1 MDIHLL
7 LAGVS
12 LALFLCALA
21 LVREVRLRRALQVL
35 LKRLLE
41 YWRSHAKNQST
52 ARFAD
57 RIDDSTDERVR

>member
-12 LALFLCALA
+12 LALFLCVLA
-21 LVREVRLRRALQVL
+21 LVREARLRRALQVL

-41 YWRSHAKNQST
+41 FWRSHATNPNL
-52 ARFAD
+52 
-57 RIDDSTDERVR
+57 

>member
-12 LALFLCALA
+12 LALFLCVLA
-21 LVREVRLRRALQVL
+21 LVREVRLRRALQFL

-41 YWRSHAKNQST
+41 FWRSHANSHT
-52 ARFAD
+52 IARGD
-57 RIDDSTDERVR
+57 GRIDDSADERVR

>member
-12 LALFLCALA
+12 LALFLCVWA

-41 YWRSHAKNQST
+41 YWTSHAKNHST
-52 ARFAD
+52 ARFTD
-57 RIDDSTDERVR
+57 RIDDSDDERVR

>member
-12 LALFLCALA
+12 LALFLTVLA

-35 LKRLLE
+35 LQRLLE
-41 YWRSHAKNQST
+41 FWRSHAKNKST
-52 ARFAD
+52 ARFD
-57 RIDDSTDERVR
+57 DQRDDSADERVQ